1 MKKRAYTL
9 LILPVVAI
17 VLEALPYGVVL
28 NFADESQTY
37 RKTFSYFDGT
47 PYGYA
52 NFGPLIAAVL
62 TCITLLLVIILL
74 AKKKETLCTGVTVL
88 SGLAAAASLWGNVMG
103 FSAVG
108 LLITLVLA
116 GQCVLSGCLR
126 NRLE

>member
-17 VLEALPYGVVL
+17 VLEALPYGAVL

-37 RKTFSYFDGT
+37 RETFSYFSLT

-62 TCITLLLVIILL
+62 TCVALLLVKRYCHNLQVCRWSL
-74 AKKKETLCTGVTVL
+74 E
-88 SGLAAAASLWGNVMG
+88 GLALYSYKKGGTSTPFLNSTQSKNNVVP
-103 FSAVG
+103 FERKNLYDSS
-108 LLITLVLA
+108 IS
-116 GQCVLSGCLR
+116 CV
-126 NRLE
+126 

>member
-17 VLEALPYGVVL
+17 VLEALPYGAVL

-37 RKTFSYFDGT
+37 RETFSCFSLT

-62 TCITLLLVIILL
+62 TCVALLIVIILL
-74 AKKKETLCTGVTVL
+74 AKKEEKLCMGIVVL
-88 SGLAAAASLWGNVMG
+88 SGLAAAASLMGNVMG
-103 FSAVG
+103 FSVVG
-108 LLITLVLA
+108 LLITLVLL
-116 GQCVLSGCLR
+116 GQCVLSGFLR
-126 NRLE
+126 DRLW

>member
-28 NFADESQTY
+28 QFADEIQTY
-37 RKTFSYFDGT
+37 RETFSYFSLT

-62 TCITLLLVIILL
+62 TCVTLLLVIILL
-74 AKKKETLCTGVTVL
+74 AKKEEKLCMGIAVL
-88 SGLAAAASLWGNVMG
+88 SGLAAAASLMGNVMG
-103 FSAVG
+103 FSVTG
-108 LLITLVLA
+108 LLITLVLL
-116 GQCVLSGCLR
+116 GQCVLSGFLR
-126 NRLE
+126 DRL

>member
-17 VLEALPYGVVL
+17 VLEALPYGAVL
-28 NFADESQTY
+28 QFADESQTY
-37 RKTFSYFDGT
+37 RETFSYFDGT

-74 AKKKETLCTGVTVL
+74 AKKKETLCTGVAVL

-116 GQCVLSGCLR
+116 GLCVLSALFR
-126 NRLE
+126 NRLW

>member
-17 VLEALPYGVVL
+17 FLEALPYGAIL

-37 RKTFSYFDGT
+37 RETFSYFSLT

-62 TCITLLLVIILL
+62 TCVVLLLVIILL
-74 AKKKETLCTGVTVL
+74 AKKEEKLCMGIAVL
-88 SGLAAAASLWGNVMG
+88 SGLAAAASLMGNVMG
-103 FSAVG
+103 LSVTG
-108 LLITLVLA
+108 LLITLVLL
-116 GQCVLSGCLR
+116 GQCVLSGFLR
-126 NRLE
+126 NRLW

>member
-17 VLEALPYGVVL
+17 VLEALPYGAVL
-28 NFADESQTY
+28 QFADESQTY
-37 RKTFSYFDGT
+37 RETFSYFDGT
-47 PYGYA
+47 PYAYA
-52 NFGPLIAAVL
+52 NFGPLIAAAL

-74 AKKKETLCTGVTVL
+74 AKKKETLCTGVAVL

-103 FSAVG
+103 FSVTG
-108 LLITLVLA
+108 LLITLVLL

-126 NRLE
+126 NRLW